1 MVVGRSRPGDSNS
14 PSDSRVRIVLYRIC
28 YIVAR
33 LTVPVLV
40 LAAGVLT
47 TAHAQQ
53 RIAYVNSEYILE
65 RIPETQTAQ
74 QEIDRMV
81 QAWQSELEEAS
92 TEIEDMER
100 DFSARELLYTDDE
113 RSRRLDEISD
123 RRRSRDA
130 LRLRY
135 FGPEG
140 ELFREEIRLFRPI
153 QERILEAIEEVARD
167 GNFDLI
173 FDISGDFLFLYARTQ
188 LDVSDRVLEELGID
202 PARASGR

>member
-1 MVVGRSRPGDSNS
+1 M
-14 PSDSRVRIVLYRIC
+14 RIVLYRIC

-33 LTVPVLV
+33 FAVPALV
-40 LAAGVLT
+40 LAAGFVS
-47 TAHAQQ
+47 TAQAQQ

-81 QAWQSELEEAS
+81 QAWQDELEEAS

-113 RSRRLDEISD
+113 RSRRLDEITD

-173 FDISGDFLFLYARTQ
+173 FDISGDYVFLYARTQ

-202 PARASGR
+202 PARTSGR